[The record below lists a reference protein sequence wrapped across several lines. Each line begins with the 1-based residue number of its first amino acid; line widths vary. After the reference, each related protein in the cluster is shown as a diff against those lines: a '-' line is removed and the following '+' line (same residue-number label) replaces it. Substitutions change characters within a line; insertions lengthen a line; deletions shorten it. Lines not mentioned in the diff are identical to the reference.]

1 MKKNLL
7 LGLLSMM
14 GVIASAQ
21 ETFVGQP
28 TNDTWVR
35 SNNLTYKGTSSNM
48 EMKSYDD
55 GSGNVQNFY
64 ALMGFEFTA
73 PAEGRQVKSAV
84 LRLTTRVSRGDR
96 NINVYALSSSIDEGK
111 TTYETIGT
119 EIETAVAGEPLLT
132 FSLKGQNNK
141 ALTDGGLTDEYLT
154 VTAWQN
160 TIDLTECVKKLTG
173 NTFTLLF
180 EKSSNNNNTSIIYSK
195 EATGLAWNASGE
207 AIADADVVP
216 QLTVEY
222 EDAEGGEEPIE
233 EPTGEEVTKTT
244 TVVADT
250 WVRANNTSYK
260 GGTSG
265 TVEFKNY
272 NNEDG
277 PQSFYA
283 LMSFSFAPAAEGQ
296 EITKATLRL
305 VTRYKKG
312 DDGVNIFPL
321 NVTVDEANT
330 TYATVGSDI
339 EAAIAD
345 EPLVTFK
352 LKGDRNNSPTDNIA
366 EGYNTVD
373 AWTNLVD
380 VTDYVKS
387 LAGNQ
392 FTILLAKVMS
402 QNNSSQ
408 IYAKETGDV
417 TLKDNTVFAAKD
429 LVPQLTVTYK
439 TIATTGIS
447 NVNAA
452 VKSDFVYTLGGQRVA
467 QPTKGIY
474 VVNGRKVV
482 MK

>member
-64 ALMGFEFTA
+64 ALMGFEFTS

-96 NINVYALSSSIDEGK
+96 NINVYALSSSIDEGS
-111 TTYETIGT
+111 TTYATIGS
-119 EIETAVAGEPLLT
+119 EIEAAIAGEPLLT
-132 FSLKGQNNK
+132 LSLKGQNNK
-141 ALTDGGLTDEYLT
+141 ALTDGGLTDEFLT
-154 VTAWQN
+154 IAAWQN
-160 TIDLTECVKKLTG
+160 TIDLTEYVKKLTG

-195 EATGLAWNASGE
+195 EATGLAWNASGD

-222 EDAEGGEEPIE
+222 EDAEEAPIE
-233 EPTGEEVTKTT
+233 EPAGEEVTKTT
-244 TVVADT
+244 TAVADT

-265 TVEFKNY
+265 TVEIKNY
-272 NNEDG
+272 GTGGAE
-277 PQSFYA
+277 SFYA
-283 LMSFSFAPAAEGQ
+283 LMSFAFEPAAEGE
-296 EITKATLRL
+296 EIAKATLRL

-312 DDGVNIFPL
+312 DDGVNIFPID
-321 NVTVDEANT
+321 VTIDEGNT

-339 EAAIAD
+339 EAAIAG
-345 EPLVTFK
+345 EPLATIK
-352 LKGDRNNSPTDNIA
+352 LKGDRANSPTDNIA

-387 LAGNQ
+387 LTGNQ

-439 TIATTGIS
+439 SIATTSIS

-474 VVNGRKVV
+474 VVNGKKVV